1 MEFSLGTRLRHA
13 WNAFTSRSPTVIYRD
28 LGPGYSFRPDR
39 TRFTRGN
46 ERSIVT
52 SIYNRIAMD
61 VAQIKIRHV
70 DLDDNGRFLEERKSD
85 LNNCLSVEANADQ
98 TARAFIQDVVVS
110 MFDEGCVAMIPYET
124 TSDPMF
130 SDSYDICSL
139 RVGQILEWFPDDVR
153 VRVYNDRTGR
163 KEEKIVPKR
172 IVGIVENPFY
182 AVMNEPNSTL
192 QRLIRKLALLDAIDD
207 RNSSGKLNLIIQL
220 PYTTHSPVKKEHA
233 QNRLKE
239 IENQLIS
246 NKYGIAYADSS
257 EHIVQLNRPL
267 ENNLM
272 AQIEYLTSML
282 YSQLGITQSIMDES
296 ADEKTML
303 NYNNR
308 ILEPIV
314 STIVDEMRRKFL
326 SKTARS
332 RGQSIAFFI
341 DPFKLVPITQLAE
354 ISDKL
359 TRNEIATPNEIRQI
373 AGMKP
378 SKDPKSDE
386 LRNRNLNESKDGNA
400 VPANP
405 LQNFEKEE

>member
-13 WNAFTSRSPTVIYRD
+13 WNAFTSRSPTVVYRD

-85 LNNCLSVEANADQ
+85 LNNCLSIESNKDQ
-98 TARAFIQDVVVS
+98 SARAFIQDVVVS

-139 RVGQILEWFPDDVR
+139 RVGQIIEWFPDDVR